1 MDVDV
6 DGLAHDCSNLLGR
19 SQLWG
24 KMSEQQTRKETRC
37 PPPEKET
44 STASRTDTWVDFGP
58 RRVDVGDG
66 KAGASARCTTT
77 KAALP

>member
-1 MDVDV
+1 
-6 DGLAHDCSNLLGR
+6 
-19 SQLWG
+19 
-24 KMSEQQTRKETRC
+24 MSEQQTRKETRC